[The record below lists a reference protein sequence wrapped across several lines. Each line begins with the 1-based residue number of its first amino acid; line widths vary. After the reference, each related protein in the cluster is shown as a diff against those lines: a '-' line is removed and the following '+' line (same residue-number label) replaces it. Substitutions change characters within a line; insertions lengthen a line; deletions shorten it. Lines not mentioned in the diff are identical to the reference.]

1 MLLWK
6 RTVHA
11 QQVSGRYPLSKPT
24 DVQKEVFLR
33 YAYTMLTLP
42 ENRR

>member
-6 RTVHA
+6 RTVHE

-24 DVQKEVFLR
+24 DIQEVFLR